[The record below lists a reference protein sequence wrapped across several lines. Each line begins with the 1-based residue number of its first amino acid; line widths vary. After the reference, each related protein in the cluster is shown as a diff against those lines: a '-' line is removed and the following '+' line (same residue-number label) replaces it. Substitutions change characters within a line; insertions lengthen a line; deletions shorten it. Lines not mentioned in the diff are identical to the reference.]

1 MLWSY
6 MIMKRKLATVVNSL
20 KNLNSLNPM
29 EIKPFFTLDSLTKI
43 KSSAYVVIVHGCLVL
58 FIGFFHQFLVHIRK
72 KEIITQSCP
81 RVVWGDTHNTSEQF
95 LEKLLYDVMVRLI
108 HRANE
113 EIRRVSDCQAYNYVT
128 KQNVHRARRTPICID
143 TVLIQ
148 IIQIK
153 IISLLLVY
161 KCTSSEVEVFSSKRF

>member
-1 MLWSY
+1 
-6 MIMKRKLATVVNSL
+6 MKRKLATVVNSL

-81 RVVWGDTHNTSEQF
+81 RVV
-95 LEKLLYDVMVRLI
+95 
-108 HRANE
+108 
-113 EIRRVSDCQAYNYVT
+113 
-128 KQNVHRARRTPICID
+128 
-143 TVLIQ
+143 
-148 IIQIK
+148 
-153 IISLLLVY
+153 
-161 KCTSSEVEVFSSKRF
+161 